1 MARQSNSDKLS
12 QYRQKLNLA
21 QKVLEQ
27 QNYIQLWQ
35 RLINLYRGRHYRG
48 AGVGDRLLVNVAFS
62 TINTLAP
69 AIAIGR
75 PKINVNPRRP
85 EDGDKAVVTESIIN
99 YWWQHYGCQP
109 EFQRAAKDYLII
121 GHGWVKT
128 GYRFVEEAKLDK
140 IQDTADEAAS
150 MENPPTGDVES
161 TFVIREDRPFLER
174 VDPFNM
180 YVDPYAT
187 DMNDLRWIA
196 QKSRRTLKDVKN
208 DERYDYSARQSVGPA
223 VNTAAI
229 DYLTTN
235 AYDYNYDTEEAMCNI
250 FEYYNIDT
258 GEMCI
263 FSDTGDKF
271 LVKPVKM
278 PYVFG
283 HPFIMLRN
291 YEIPG
296 FFYPMGELEAI
307 EPLQYELNETRTQ
320 MMNHRKRFSRKYLFS
335 ESAFD
340 DIGRQALAS
349 DDDNVL
355 VPVKGNENLSNVV
368 AAMPAYINPPE
379 FYQMSASIEADIDRV
394 SGVSEY
400 QRGSIPETTRTA
412 REASIIAEAGNARVS
427 EKLIQIENCI
437 AACASNLI
445 MLAQQYLT
453 GEQTV
458 RIVGT
463 ENAPVWL
470 TFDKDY
476 IAGEFDFNVEAGST
490 APRNEAFRRDMALQI
505 VSAMQP
511 FAQAG
516 LVNLNKLAE
525 YVLSTGFGVK
535 NAGAFLQ
542 EAPAP
547 QGPEGMT
554 PDQAALEGQG
564 LPPGMAP
571 DQMAA
576 MQSEQGGQG
585 LPPELM
591 AALQGGQGGPPQAG
605 MEGLPPELLAAL
617 QGGQGGPPQA
627 GIEGL
632 PPELLAALQG
642 GAPGGLPAEGG
653 AQGLP
658 PELAA
663 ILAQAQGE
671 LPSGPEVPAGLEGMP
686 PDLIQAII
694 LAEQQR
700 QAGQ

>member
-12 QYRQKLNLA
+12 QYRQKINLA

-128 GYRFVEEAKLDK
+128 GYRFVEEAKLDD

-150 MENPPTGDVES
+150 RENPPTGDVES

-208 DERYDYSARQSVGPA
+208 DERYDYSARQNVGPA
-223 VNTAAI
+223 INTSAA
-229 DYLTTN
+229 DFLATN
-235 AYDYNYDTEEAMCNI
+235 AYDYNYDSEEAMCNI
-250 FEYYNIDT
+250 YEYYNVDT

-340 DIGRQALAS
+340 DAGRQALAS

-355 VPVKGNENLSNVV
+355 VPVKGNENLQNVV

-379 FYQMSASIEADIDRV
+379 FYKMSESIEADIDRV

-400 QRGSIPETTRTA
+400 QRGIIPETTRTA
-412 REASIIAEAGNARVS
+412 REASIIAESGNARVA
-427 EKLIQIENCI
+427 EKLIDIENCI

-458 RIVGT
+458 RIVGS

-476 IAGEFDFNVEAGST
+476 ISGEFDFNVEAGST
-490 APRNEAFRRDMALQI
+490 APRNEAFRRDMAMQI

-516 LVNLNKLAE
+516 LVNLPKLAE

-542 EAPAP
+542 SPEQQA
-547 QGPEGMT
+547 PEGMT

-564 LPPGMAP
+564 LPPGMTP
-571 DQMAA
+571 DDMAA
-576 MQSEQGGQG
+576 MESEQGGQG

-591 AALQGGQGGPPQAG
+591 AALQGGQGGPPPQ
-605 MEGLPPELLAAL
+605 
-617 QGGQGGPPQA
+617 QG
-627 GIEGL
+627 GL

-642 GAPGGLPAEGG
+642 GAPQAGPAQGGME
-653 AQGLP
+653 GLP
-658 PELAA
+658 PEILAA
-663 ILAQAQGE
+663 LQGQAPQAG
-671 LPSGPEVPAGLEGMP
+671 GLEGLP
-686 PDLIQAII
+686 PEI
-694 LAEQQR
+694 LAALQGQPPQQ
-700 QAGQ
+700 

>member
-12 QYRQKLNLA
+12 NYRGKINLA
-21 QKVLEQ
+21 QKKLQ
-27 QNYIQLWQ
+27 QENYDQLWQ

-48 AGVGDRLLVNVAFS
+48 MSVGDRLLVNVAFS

-69 AIAIGR
+69 AVSIGR
-75 PKINVNPRRP
+75 PKINVNARRP

-109 EFQRAAKDYLII
+109 EFQRAVKDYLII

-140 IQDTADEAAS
+140 IEDTADEAADG
-150 MENPPTGDVES
+150 PGVTGEVES
-161 TFVIREDRPFLER
+161 TFIIREDRPFLER

-180 YVDPYAT
+180 FVDPYAT

-196 QKSRRTLKDVKN
+196 QRSRRTLKDVKN
-208 DERYDYSARQSVGPA
+208 DDRYDYAARKDVGPA
-223 VNTAAI
+223 LTQAYG
-229 DYLTTN
+229 DYVATG
-235 AYDYNYDTEEAMCNI
+235 NYDTTVDADEAMCNI

-258 GEMCI
+258 SEMCI

-271 LVKPVKM
+271 LVKPTKM

-296 FFYPMGELEAI
+296 LFYPMGELEAI
-307 EPLQYELNETRTQ
+307 EPLQMELNETRTQ

-340 DIGRQALAS
+340 DAGRQALAS

-355 VPVKGNENLSNVV
+355 VPVKGNENLQNVV

-379 FYQMSASIEADIDRV
+379 FYRMSESIESDIDRV

-400 QRGSIPETTRTA
+400 QRGIIPETTRTA
-412 REASIIAEAGNARVS
+412 REASIIAESGNARVA
-427 EKLIQIENCI
+427 EKLISIENSI

-470 TFDKDY
+470 SFDKDY

-490 APRNEAFRRDMALQI
+490 APRNEAFRRDMAMQI

-516 LVNLNKLAE
+516 LVNLPKLAE

-535 NAGAFLQ
+535 NASAFLQ
-542 EAPAP
+542 SPEQQA
-547 QGPEGMT
+547 PEGMT
-554 PDQAALEGQG
+554 PDQEALEGQG
-564 LPPGMAP
+564 MPPGMTP
-571 DQMAA
+571 DDMAA
-576 MQSEQGGQG
+576 MEAEQGGMEG

-591 AALQGGQGGPPQAG
+591 AALQGGQGGPPQ
-605 MEGLPPELLAAL
+605 
-617 QGGQGGPPQA
+617 QGAPQG
-627 GIEGL
+627 GL

-642 GAPGGLPAEGG
+642 GAPQAGPAQGGME
-653 AQGLP
+653 GLP
-658 PELAA
+658 PEILAA
-663 ILAQAQGE
+663 LQGQAPQG
-671 LPSGPEVPAGLEGMP
+671 GGLEGLP
-686 PDLIQAII
+686 PEI
-694 LAEQQR
+694 LAALQ
-700 QAGQ
+700 GQPPQ

>member
-12 QYRQKLNLA
+12 NYRGKVNLA
-21 QKVLEQ
+21 QKKLQ
-27 QNYIQLWQ
+27 QENYGQLWQ
-35 RLINLYRGRHYRG
+35 RLINLYRGRQYRG
-48 AGVGDRLLVNVAFS
+48 VATGDRLLVNIAFS

-69 AIAIGR
+69 AVSIGR
-75 PKINVNPRRP
+75 PKILVNPRKP

-109 EFQRAAKDYLII
+109 EFQRAVKDYLII

-128 GYRFVEEAKLDK
+128 GYRFVEEAKLND
-140 IQDTADEAAS
+140 IQDTADEAATG
-150 MENPPTGDVES
+150 NPPIVGDVES

-180 YVDPYAT
+180 FVDPYAT
-187 DMNDLRWIA
+187 DMNDIRWIA
-196 QKSRRTLKDVKN
+196 QRSRRTLKDVKN
-208 DERYDYSARQSVGPA
+208 DERYDYSARKDVGPA
-223 VNTAAI
+223 I
-229 DYLTTN
+229 SQ
-235 AYDYNYDTEEAMCNI
+235 AYGDFIATGNYDTTIDADEAQCNI
-250 FEYYNIDT
+250 YEYYNIDT

-271 LVKPVKM
+271 LVKPTKM

-283 HPFIMLRN
+283 HPYIMLRN

-340 DIGRQALAS
+340 DAGRQALAS

-355 VPVKGNENLSNVV
+355 VPVKGNENLQNVV
-368 AAMPAYINPPE
+368 VAMPAYINPQD
-379 FYQMSASIEADIDRV
+379 YYNQSALITNDIDRV

-400 QRGSIPETTRTA
+400 QRGAIPETTRTA

-427 EKLIQIENCI
+427 EKLVSIENSI

-445 MLAQQYLT
+445 MLGQQFLT

-463 ENAPVWL
+463 EAAPVWL

-476 IAGEFDFNVEAGST
+476 ISGEFDFTVEAGST
-490 APRNEAFRRDMALQI
+490 APKNEAFRRDMALQI

-516 LVNLNKLAE
+516 LVNLPKLAE
-525 YVLSTGFGVK
+525 YVLRTGFGVK
-535 NAGAFLQ
+535 DASAYLQ
-542 EAPAP
+542 QPEAAPAP
-547 QGPEGMT
+547 EGVPMS
-554 PDQAALEGQG
+554 PDQAALDQQG
-564 LPPGMAP
+564 LPPGMSP
-571 DQMAA
+571 DQMVA
-576 MQSEQGGQG
+576 MQQGLGPQPLTGPGGQPPLPPAG
-585 LPPELM
+585 GGLESLPPEVLQQLLM
-591 AALQGGQGGPPQAG
+591 G
-605 MEGLPPELLAAL
+605 M
-617 QGGQGGPPQA
+617 
-627 GIEGL
+627 
-632 PPELLAALQG
+632 
-642 GAPGGLPAEGG
+642 
-653 AQGLP
+653 
-658 PELAA
+658 
-663 ILAQAQGE
+663 
-671 LPSGPEVPAGLEGMP
+671 
-686 PDLIQAII
+686 
-694 LAEQQR
+694 QQ
-700 QAGQ
+700 

>member
-1 MARQSNSDKLS
+1 MARESNYNKLS
-12 QYRQKLNLA
+12 SYRKNIDYSSRWR
-21 QKVLEQ
+21 EGE
-27 QNYIQLWQ
+27 NYDQLWQ
-35 RLINLYRGRHYRG
+35 RLINLYRGKQYRG
-48 AGVGDRLLVNVAFS
+48 YSTSDRLLVNISFS

-69 AIAIGR
+69 AVSIGR

-85 EDGDKAVVTESIIN
+85 EDADKAILTESIIN

-109 EFQRAAKDYLII
+109 EFQRSVKDYLII

-128 GYRFVEEAKLDK
+128 GYRFIEEAKLDD
-140 IQDTADEAAS
+140 IEYSADEAAGP
-150 MENPPTGDVES
+150 ETTDDVES
-161 TFVIREDRPFLER
+161 ETIIREDRPFLER
-174 VDPFNM
+174 VDPFEM
-180 YVDPYAT
+180 FVDPDAT
-187 DMNDLRWIA
+187 CMNDMRWIA
-196 QKSRRTLKDVKN
+196 QRTRRPLKDAKI
-208 DERYDYSARQSVGPA
+208 DKRYDAAARKELSPSSYQKYGN
-223 VNTAAI
+223 VNNGNMSTQNAAGSNP
-229 DYLTTN
+229 DE
-235 AYDYNYDTEEAMCNI
+235 AYCDIY
-250 FEYYNIDT
+250 EYYNIDT
-258 GEMCI
+258 GEMCV
-263 FSDTGDKF
+263 FSSSGGDKF
-271 LVKPVKM
+271 LIKPIKM

-283 HPFIMLRN
+283 HPFFMLRN

-320 MMNHRKRFSRKYLFS
+320 MMLHRKRYSRKWLFQ

-340 DIGRQALAS
+340 DDGRQALAS
-349 DDDNVL
+349 DEDNVI
-355 VPVKGNENLSNVV
+355 VPVKTGENLNNVV
-368 AAMPAYINPPE
+368 VPMPALINPPE
-379 FYQMSASIEADIDRV
+379 FYNQSTLIQNDIDRV

-427 EKLIQIENCI
+427 EKLVQIENAI
-437 AACASNLI
+437 AQCASNLI
-445 MLAQQYLT
+445 MLAQQFLT

-458 RIVGT
+458 RIIGT
-463 ENAPVWL
+463 ESAPVWL

-476 IAGEFDFNVEAGST
+476 ISGEFDFNVEAGST

-516 LVNLNKLAE
+516 LVNLSKLAE
-525 YVLSTGFGVK
+525 YVLSQGFGVK
-535 NAGAFLQ
+535 DPGSFLQ
-542 EAPAP
+542 QAPQP
-547 QGPEGMT
+547 QGPEGMPMS

-605 MEGLPPELLAAL
+605 PA
-617 QGGQGGPPQA
+617 QG

-632 PPELLAALQG
+632 PPEILAALLG
-642 GAPGGLPAEGG
+642 G
-653 AQGLP
+653 QGLP
-658 PELAA
+658 PEAA
-663 ILAQAQGE
+663 APPTQE
-671 LPSGPEVPAGLEGMP
+671 LPPELAGLP
-686 PDLIQAII
+686 PELLQA
-694 LAEQQR
+694 LLG
-700 QAGQ
+700 GQ

>member
-12 QYRQKLNLA
+12 QYRQKINLA

-48 AGVGDRLLVNVAFS
+48 AGAGDRLLVNIAFS

-140 IQDTADEAAS
+140 IEDTADEAATG
-150 MENPPTGDVES
+150 NPPAVGDVES

-187 DMNDLRWIA
+187 DMNDVRWIA

-208 DERYDYSARQSVGPA
+208 DERYDYSARNSVGPA
-223 VNTAAI
+223 VNTSAA
-229 DYLTTN
+229 DYLATN
-235 AYDYNYDTEEAMCNI
+235 AYDYNYDSEEAMCNI
-250 FEYYNIDT
+250 YEYYNVDT

-271 LVKPVKM
+271 LVKPTKM

-340 DIGRQALAS
+340 DVGRQALAS

-355 VPVKGNENLSNVV
+355 VPVKGNESLSNVV

-379 FYQMSASIEADIDRV
+379 FYQMSASIENDIDRV

-490 APRNEAFRRDMALQI
+490 APRNEAFRRDMALQV

-516 LVNLNKLAE
+516 LVNLPKLAE

-535 NAGAFLQ
+535 NASAFLQ
-542 EAPAP
+542 SPEQQA
-547 QGPEGMT
+547 PEGMT

-591 AALQGGQGGPPQAG
+591 AALMAGQGGPPQQGLPPQGG
-605 MEGLPPELLAAL
+605 MEGLPPEILAAL
-617 QGGQGGPPQA
+617 QGQAPQA
-627 GIEGL
+627 GGLEGL
-632 PPELLAALQG
+632 PPEILAALQG
-642 GAPGGLPAEGG
+642 QAP
-653 AQGLP
+653 
-658 PELAA
+658 
-663 ILAQAQGE
+663 
-671 LPSGPEVPAGLEGMP
+671 
-686 PDLIQAII
+686 
-694 LAEQQR
+694 QQ
-700 QAGQ
+700 

>member
-12 QYRQKLNLA
+12 NYRGKINLA
-21 QKVLEQ
+21 QKKLQ
-27 QNYIQLWQ
+27 QENYDQLWQ

-48 AGVGDRLLVNVAFS
+48 MSVGDRLLVNVAFS

-69 AIAIGR
+69 AISIGR
-75 PKINVNPRRP
+75 PKINVNARRP

-140 IQDTADEAAS
+140 IEDTADEAADG
-150 MENPPTGDVES
+150 PGVTGEVES

-196 QKSRRTLKDVKN
+196 QRSRRTLKDVKN
-208 DERYDYSARQSVGPA
+208 DDRYDYAARKDVGPA
-223 VNTAAI
+223 LTKAYG
-229 DYLTTN
+229 DYVSTG
-235 AYDYNYDTEEAMCNI
+235 NYDTTVDADEAMCNI
-250 FEYYNIDT
+250 FEYYNVDT

-307 EPLQYELNETRTQ
+307 EPLQMELNETRTQ

-340 DIGRQALAS
+340 DAGRQALAS

-355 VPVKGNENLSNVV
+355 VPVKGNENLQNVV

-379 FYQMSASIEADIDRV
+379 FYRMSESIEADIDRV

-400 QRGSIPETTRTA
+400 QRGIIPETTRTA
-412 REASIIAEAGNARVS
+412 REASIIAESGNARVA
-427 EKLIQIENCI
+427 EKLISIENSI

-458 RIVGT
+458 RIIGT

-470 TFDKDY
+470 SFDKDY

-490 APRNEAFRRDMALQI
+490 APRNEDFRRDMAMQI

-516 LVNLNKLAE
+516 LVNLPKLAE

-535 NAGAFLQ
+535 NAAAFLQ
-542 EAPAP
+542 SP
-547 QGPEGMT
+547 QQQAPEGMT

-564 LPPGMAP
+564 MPPGMTP
-571 DQMAA
+571 DDMAA

-591 AALQGGQGGPPQAG
+591 AALMGGQGGPPQ
-605 MEGLPPELLAAL
+605 
-617 QGGQGGPPQA
+617 QGPP
-627 GIEGL
+627 
-632 PPELLAALQG
+632 PQG
-642 GAPGGLPAEGG
+642 
-653 AQGLP
+653 GLP
-658 PELAA
+658 PELAGLPPE
-663 ILAQAQGE
+663 ILAALQGQAPPQGGPQGQ
-671 LPSGPEVPAGLEGMP
+671 LPPE
-686 PDLIQAII
+686 I
-694 LAEQQR
+694 LAALQGQAPQQ
-700 QAGQ
+700 

>member
-1 MARQSNSDKLS
+1 
-12 QYRQKLNLA
+12 
-21 QKVLEQ
+21 
-27 QNYIQLWQ
+27 
-35 RLINLYRGRHYRG
+35 
-48 AGVGDRLLVNVAFS
+48 
-62 TINTLAP
+62 
-69 AIAIGR
+69 
-75 PKINVNPRRP
+75 
-85 EDGDKAVVTESIIN
+85 
-99 YWWQHYGCQP
+99 
-109 EFQRAAKDYLII
+109 
-121 GHGWVKT
+121 
-128 GYRFVEEAKLDK
+128 
-140 IQDTADEAAS
+140 
-150 MENPPTGDVES
+150 
-161 TFVIREDRPFLER
+161 
-174 VDPFNM
+174 
-180 YVDPYAT
+180 
-187 DMNDLRWIA
+187 
-196 QKSRRTLKDVKN
+196 
-208 DERYDYSARQSVGPA
+208 
-223 VNTAAI
+223 
-229 DYLTTN
+229 
-235 AYDYNYDTEEAMCNI
+235 
-250 FEYYNIDT
+250 
-258 GEMCI
+258 
-263 FSDTGDKF
+263 
-271 LVKPVKM
+271 
-278 PYVFG
+278 
-283 HPFIMLRN
+283 
-291 YEIPG
+291 
-296 FFYPMGELEAI
+296 
-307 EPLQYELNETRTQ
+307 
-320 MMNHRKRFSRKYLFS
+320 
-335 ESAFD
+335 
-340 DIGRQALAS
+340 
-349 DDDNVL
+349 
-355 VPVKGNENLSNVV
+355 
-368 AAMPAYINPPE
+368 MPAYINPPE

-400 QRGSIPETTRTA
+400 QRGSIPETTHTA

-605 MEGLPPELLAAL
+605 
-617 QGGQGGPPQA
+617 
-627 GIEGL
+627 IEGL